1 MFWTL
6 LQKRVLGT
14 FTKVQVWFVWM
25 RDGNHKSK
33 SPLPCAQ
40 WRFLHTPSIDLRVRW
55 VCFGCVAHNSSI
67 AWRPSSIDRYEPDRF
82 LRQSPESCIGN
93 GIRPVPDSYEERSH
107 PGIGLDWGGFLCTTL
122 GSCDDEPG
130 RQTNKWAGPGLMCWT
145 PLLPYAFVKACKT
158 FTGCSCY
165 KINRFS
171 FLTIK
176 HLKVL
181 CTFTKVLYKSV

>member
-14 FTKVQVWFVWM
+14 FTQDVLGTFTKVQVWFVWR

-33 SPLPCAQ
+33 SPLPFALWQ
-40 WRFLHTPSIDLRVRW
+40 FLHTPSIDLRVRW
-55 VCFGCVAHNSSI
+55 VCFGCVAGNSSI
-67 AWRPSSIDRYEPDRF
+67 AWMPSSIDRYEPDQF

-122 GSCDDEPG
+122 GSWHDEPG
-130 RQTNKWAGPGLMCWT
+130 RQTNRCAGPGLCCWT
-145 PLLPYAFVKACKT
+145 LFSLPYAFVKHFCKSAQN
-158 FTGCSCY
+158 FQM
-165 KINRFS
+165 
-171 FLTIK
+171 LTRSEVN
-176 HLKVL
+176 L
-181 CTFTKVLYKSV
+181 